1 MTEQDK
7 NQQSAPLP
15 SMTERNPERHR
26 LKRRKEFLIGT
37 VVAVCFLAAGAGLI
51 RYFVAKNQPAAN
63 SATVDAEAGLI
74 DWQQVIEAHPDYQQ
88 FKQLQEE
95 CRTLELET
103 QDVSDLFQ
111 VSPPAMD
118 PKPFEDA
125 VWQKNAHDV
134 IGGRLELERKAN
146 KIRADYTAATEA
158 EFQTRSKAI
167 DEEYLNAILNL
178 NIRLDNQAAMH
189 NPLDSKQAIADEE
202 AAWQQQRRQ
211 LQQERGERQ
220 RELYRQRQQDIA
232 AHVQSVVGPE
242 LAKWRGNLP
251 QTRVQQEAAAVQ
263 KQSDADARNT
273 ELISRQMETARNIQQ
288 RLEKRQQLADKRA
301 ALGALEAHILN
312 DVAGKAAKIAI
323 LHHFTLILVDHP
335 RTLSSFDPNLEAVD
349 PLRAKAS
356 IAVGVKTIDVTDE
369 LVQEMKTLSGQTDG
383 PSQS

>member
-1 MTEQDK
+1 M
-7 NQQSAPLP
+7 
-15 SMTERNPERHR
+15 
-26 LKRRKEFLIGT
+26 
-37 VVAVCFLAAGAGLI
+37 
-51 RYFVAKNQPAAN
+51 
-63 SATVDAEAGLI
+63 
-74 DWQQVIEAHPDYQQ
+74 
-88 FKQLQEE
+88 
-95 CRTLELET
+95 
-103 QDVSDLFQ
+103 
-111 VSPPAMD
+111 
-118 PKPFEDA
+118 
-125 VWQKNAHDV
+125 
-134 IGGRLELERKAN
+134 
-146 KIRADYTAATEA
+146 
-158 EFQTRSKAI
+158 
-167 DEEYLNAILNL
+167 
-178 NIRLDNQAAMH
+178 
-189 NPLDSKQAIADEE
+189 
-202 AAWQQQRRQ
+202 
-211 LQQERGERQ
+211 QQERGERQ

-273 ELISRQMETARNIQQ
+273 ELISRQMETARNVQQ